1 MASIM
6 TGTCSLFVSKGSRK
20 SSTRTGG
27 YKAIQI
33 ERRYSTP
40 RNPMIGK
47 SLEPVRWRNGSL
59 EVIDQTLLPAKLT
72 YVRLRNVEQVG
83 AAIRTMKVRGA
94 PLIGVVGAYGLV
106 LSVKKIRT
114 RDLAKARTQLRKWA
128 DLLIQTRPTGVNLRW
143 AVERVYKASD
153 KAGEV
158 SSLKE
163 ILSKEA
169 EAIFNIELEAA
180 RKIGTY
186 GSLLL
191 EDGDTVLTHCNAG
204 ALATVGYGT
213 SLAVVRAAV
222 EQGKRISVIATET
235 RPLLQGS
242 RLTAFELAHDKIPVK
257 IIVDSAAAQIM
268 SRGVVDKILVGAD
281 RILKTGHVT
290 NKIGTLPIALSAKFY
305 RVPFYVAAP
314 VSTIDMST
322 DPSMVVIEERNQR
335 EVLYVAGAR
344 IAPRNVEALNPAFDI
359 TPPELVTGI
368 VTDRGVAGPP
378 LVESLRSLSG

>member
-1 MASIM
+1 M
-6 TGTCSLFVSKGSRK
+6 TRK
-20 SSTRTGG
+20 
-27 YKAIQI
+27 
-33 ERRYSTP
+33 
-40 RNPMIGK
+40 N
-47 SLEPVRWRNGSL
+47 LEPVRWRNDGL
-59 EVIDQTLLPAKLT
+59 EVVDQTLLPAKLA
-72 YVRLRNVEQVG
+72 YVRLVSVEQVC
-83 AAIRTMKVRGA
+83 AAIKTMKVRGA

-106 LSVKKIRT
+106 LSVKKITT
-114 RDLAKARTQLRKWA
+114 RDLAKARTQLRKSA
-128 DLLIQTRPTGVNLRW
+128 DILIQTRPTGVNLRW
-143 AVERVYKASD
+143 AVERVFDASA
-153 KAGEV
+153 KAGAV

-169 EAIFNIELEAA
+169 EAIFNSELEAA
-180 RKIGTY
+180 RQIGKY
-186 GSLLL
+186 GSPLL

-242 RLTAFELAHDKIPVK
+242 RLTAYELAHDNIPVK
-257 IIVDSAAAQIM
+257 VIVDSAAAQMM

-290 NKIGTLPIALSAKFY
+290 NKIGTLSIALSAKFY
-305 RVPFYVAAP
+305 GVPFYVAAP
-314 VSTIDMST
+314 VSTVDMAT

-335 EVLYVAGAR
+335 EVLYVAGR
-344 IAPRNVEALNPAFDI
+344 RVAPRNVEALNPAFDV

-378 LVESLRSLSG
+378 FVESLRSLSG

>member
-1 MASIM
+1 MI
-6 TGTCSLFVSKGSRK
+6 TGTCSLLASKGSRK
-20 SSTRTGG
+20 SSTRSGG

-33 ERRYSTP
+33 ERRLSRH
-40 RNPMIGK
+40 RNPMAVK
-47 SLEPVRWRNGSL
+47 NLEPLRWRDGVL
-59 EVIDQTLLPAKLT
+59 EVVDQTLLPARLT
-72 YVRLRNVEQVG
+72 YVRLRNVGQVC
-83 AAIRTMKVRGA
+83 AAIKTMKVRGA
-94 PLIGVVGAYGLV
+94 PLIGVVGAFGLV
-106 LSVKKIRT
+106 LSVRKIRT
-114 RDLAKARTQLRKWA
+114 RDLAKARTQLRKSA
-128 DLLIQTRPTGVNLRW
+128 DALIQTRPTGVNLRW
-143 AVERVYKASD
+143 AVERVFNAS
-153 KAGEV
+153 ARSGAV

-169 EAIFNIELEAA
+169 EAIFNSELEAA
-180 RKIGTY
+180 RQIGRY
-186 GSLLL
+186 GSPLL

-257 IIVDSAAAQIM
+257 VIVDSAAAQMM
-268 SRGVVDKILVGAD
+268 SRGVVDKIVVGAD

-305 RVPFYVAAP
+305 GVPFYVAAP
-314 VSTIDMST
+314 VSTIDMAT

-335 EVLYVAGAR
+335 EVLYVAGR
-344 IAPRNVEALNPAFDI
+344 RVAPRNVEALNPAFDV

-368 VTDRGVAGPP
+368 VTDRGIVGPP
-378 LVESLRSLSG
+378 FVDSLRSMSR

>member
-1 MASIM
+1 M
-6 TGTCSLFVSKGSRK
+6 V
-20 SSTRTGG
+20 
-27 YKAIQI
+27 
-33 ERRYSTP
+33 
-40 RNPMIGK
+40 GK
-47 SLEPVRWRNGSL
+47 NLEPVRWRSGAL
-59 EVIDQTLLPAKLT
+59 EVIDQTLLPAKLA
-72 YVRLRNVEQVG
+72 YVRLRSVEQVG
-83 AAIRTMKVRGA
+83 AAIKTMKVRGA

-114 RDLAKARTQLRKWA
+114 RDLGQARTQLRKWA

-143 AVERVYKASD
+143 AVERVYKASAQ
-153 KAGEV
+153 AGEV

-169 EAIFNIELEAA
+169 EAIFDTELEAA
-180 RKIGTY
+180 RKIGKY
-186 GSLLL
+186 GSPLL

-242 RLTAFELAHDKIPVK
+242 RLTAFELSHDKIPVK

-268 SRGVVDKILVGAD
+268 SRGAVDKILVGAD

-305 RVPFYVAAP
+305 DVPFYAAAP
-314 VSTIDMST
+314 VSTIDMET

-335 EVLYVAGAR
+335 EVLYVAGR
-344 IAPRNVEALNPAFDI
+344 RVAPRSVEALNPAFDV

-368 VTDRGVAGPP
+368 ITDRGVAGPP
-378 LVESLRSLSG
+378 FVESLRSLSG

>member
-1 MASIM
+1 M
-6 TGTCSLFVSKGSRK
+6 TRK
-20 SSTRTGG
+20 
-27 YKAIQI
+27 
-33 ERRYSTP
+33 
-40 RNPMIGK
+40 N
-47 SLEPVRWRNGSL
+47 LEPVRWRNDGL
-59 EVIDQTLLPAKLT
+59 EVVDQTLLPAKLA
-72 YVRLRNVEQVG
+72 YVRLVSVEQVC
-83 AAIRTMKVRGA
+83 AAIKTMKVRGA

-106 LSVKKIRT
+106 LSVKKITT
-114 RDLAKARTQLRKWA
+114 RDLAKARTQLRKSA
-128 DLLIQTRPTGVNLRW
+128 DILIQTRPTGVNLRW
-143 AVERVYKASD
+143 AVERVFNASA
-153 KAGEV
+153 KAGAV

-169 EAIFNIELEAA
+169 EAIFNSELEAA
-180 RKIGTY
+180 RQIGKY

-242 RLTAFELAHDKIPVK
+242 RLTAFELAHDNIPVK
-257 IIVDSAAAQIM
+257 VIVDSAAAQMM

-290 NKIGTLPIALSAKFY
+290 NKIGTLSIALSAKFY
-305 RVPFYVAAP
+305 GVPFYVAAP
-314 VSTIDMST
+314 VSTVDMAT
-322 DPSMVVIEERNQR
+322 DPSMVVIEERTQR
-335 EVLYVAGAR
+335 EVLYVAGRRVAQ
-344 IAPRNVEALNPAFDI
+344 RNVEALNPAFDV

-368 VTDRGVAGPP
+368 ITDRGVAGPP
-378 LVESLRSLSG
+378 FVESLRSLSG

>member
-47 SLEPVRWRNGSL
+47 SLEPVRWRKGVL
-59 EVIDQTLLPAKLT
+59 EVIDQTLLPARLA

-114 RDLAKARTQLRKWA
+114 RDLAKARTELRKWA

-143 AVERVYKASD
+143 AVERVYKASG

-169 EAIFNIELEAA
+169 EAIFNTELEAA
-180 RKIGTY
+180 RKIGKY

-213 SLAVVRAAV
+213 SLAVVRSAV

-257 IIVDSAAAQIM
+257 VIVDSAAAQIM

-305 RVPFYVAAP
+305 GVPFYVAAP
-314 VSTIDMST
+314 VSTVDMAT

-344 IAPRNVEALNPAFDI
+344 VAPRNVEALNPAFDV

-378 LVESLRSLSG
+378 LVESLRSLCG

>member
-1 MASIM
+1 M
-6 TGTCSLFVSKGSRK
+6 TRK
-20 SSTRTGG
+20 
-27 YKAIQI
+27 
-33 ERRYSTP
+33 
-40 RNPMIGK
+40 N
-47 SLEPVRWRNGSL
+47 LEPVRWRNDGL
-59 EVIDQTLLPAKLT
+59 EVVDQTLLPAKLA
-72 YVRLRNVEQVG
+72 YVRLVSVEQVC
-83 AAIRTMKVRGA
+83 AAIKTMKVRGA

-114 RDLAKARTQLRKWA
+114 RDLAKARTQLRKSA
-128 DLLIQTRPTGVNLRW
+128 DILIQTRPTGVNLRW
-143 AVERVYKASD
+143 AVERVFNAS
-153 KAGEV
+153 AEARAV

-169 EAIFNIELEAA
+169 EAIFNSELEAA
-180 RKIGTY
+180 RQIGKY
-186 GSLLL
+186 GSPLL

-242 RLTAFELAHDKIPVK
+242 RLTAFELAHDNIPVK
-257 IIVDSAAAQIM
+257 VIVDSAAAQMM

-305 RVPFYVAAP
+305 GVPFYVAAP
-314 VSTIDMST
+314 VSTVDMAT

-335 EVLYVAGAR
+335 EVLYVAGR
-344 IAPRNVEALNPAFDI
+344 RVAPRNVEALNPAFDV

-368 VTDRGVAGPP
+368 VTDRGVVGPP
-378 LVESLRSLSG
+378 FVESLRSLSG

>member
-1 MASIM
+1 MS
-6 TGTCSLFVSKGSRK
+6 GKG
-20 SSTRTGG
+20 
-27 YKAIQI
+27 
-33 ERRYSTP
+33 
-40 RNPMIGK
+40 
-47 SLEPVRWRNGSL
+47 LEPIRWRNSLL
-59 EVIDQTLLPAKLT
+59 EVIDQTLLPLRLS
-72 YVRLRNVEQVG
+72 YVRLRTVEQVCS
-83 AAIRTMKVRGA
+83 AIKTMKVRGA

-143 AVERVYKASD
+143 AVERVYNSSAKAR
-153 KAGEV
+153 EV
-158 SSLKE
+158 LSLKE
-163 ILSKEA
+163 ILLKEA
-169 EAIFNIELEAA
+169 EAVFNSELEAA
-180 RKIGTY
+180 RKIGKY
-186 GSLLL
+186 GSPLL
-191 EDGDTVLTHCNAG
+191 ENGDTVLTHCNAG

-257 IIVDSAAAQIM
+257 VIVDSAAAQIM

-305 RVPFYVAAP
+305 GVPFYVAAP

-322 DPSMVVIEERNQR
+322 DPSMVVIEERDQR
-335 EVLYVAGAR
+335 EVLYVAGR
-344 IAPRNVEALNPAFDI
+344 RVAPRSVGALNPAFDV

-368 VTDRGVAGPP
+368 VTDRGVADPP
-378 LVESLRSLSG
+378 FVESLRSLSG